1 MHVKLILLLSLE
13 KILQEKFEGKVLEL
27 VEALDTRGHAARAN
41 AFVSLRAELQR
52 HPVNDL
58 LAAHRATLA
67 DHVSRALRRG
77 KDAER
82 KAAAAIAPLL
92 AVQVIIMN

>member
-1 MHVKLILLLSLE
+1 MLK
-13 KILQEKFEGKVLEL
+13 EKFEGKVLEIMESL
-27 VEALDTRGHAARAN
+27 NAHGQAARAS
-41 AFVSLRAELQR
+41 AFLSLRAELQR
-52 HPVNDL
+52 RAVDDL

-92 AVQVIIMN
+92 AVQVITMI